1 MTAMPLTIA
10 VDHPAFAGHFPSQ
23 PIVPGVVLLD
33 LGMRAIAAHR
43 GPDASVRYRVGNA
56 KFLSPVGPGEALRIA
71 FESSAVTVDGYRLQ
85 IHAGG
90 PDHERIAVSGDVVFE
105 ADEAR

>member
-1 MTAMPLTIA
+1 MTAMPLAIVA
-10 VDHPAFAGHFPSQ
+10 DHPAFAGHFPSQ

-43 GPDASVRYRVGNA
+43 GPGTSMRYRVGNA

-71 FESSAVTVDGYRLQ
+71 FEASAVTAHGYRLQ
-85 IHAGG
+85 IHAGT
-90 PDHERIAVSGDVVFE
+90 PEHERIAVSGDVVFE
-105 ADEAR
+105 SDEAP